1 MTKFRKDL
9 ILQEK
14 TVVHCDSEKKA
25 LELLKWAKTE
35 NLWSGGSQKNGYET
49 YGEKVCYDL
58 LEQEY
63 SEVQDYE
70 YIDYNILEYKDVI
83 ILRGKDKGDEVI
95 FLYGDRLQIG
105 TISLINEYPECTY
118 TIIDKN
124 NITYTKKHNNLWFNS
139 PNLKVEITRNGIN
152 VTGEDEPAIKIIC
165 PLCNKELS
173 IHHDET
179 AKLKELGVHQCLHNT
194 VISVVGNT
202 LEEVSENLYKFYNL
216 IRDSM

>member
-9 ILQEK
+9 IFQEK

-35 NLWSGGSQKNGYET
+35 NLWSCINQNNGYET
-49 YGEKVCYDL
+49 YGEKICYDFFK
-58 LEQEY
+58 QEY
-63 SEVQDYE
+63 SDIQDYE
-70 YIDYNILEYKDVI
+70 EYNILKYEDVI
-83 ILRGKDKGDEVI
+83 IIRGKDKGDEVV
-95 FLYGDRLQIG
+95 FLYGDKLNLGVVRSVGDNHYEIKTENGNL
-105 TISLINEYPECTY
+105 LNMDKEYV
-118 TIIDKN
+118 
-124 NITYTKKHNNLWFNS
+124 WFNL
-139 PNLKVEITRNGIN
+139 PGLIVGITKNGIE
-152 VTGEDEPAIKIIC
+152 VTGEEEPAKKIKC